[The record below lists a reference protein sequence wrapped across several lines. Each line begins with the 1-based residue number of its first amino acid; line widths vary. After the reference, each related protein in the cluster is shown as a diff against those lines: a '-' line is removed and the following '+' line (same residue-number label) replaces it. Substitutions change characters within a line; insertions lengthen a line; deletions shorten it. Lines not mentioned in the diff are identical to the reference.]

1 MGGNAFG
8 SVLSP
13 TSFPRLPPAVYNMLK
28 ARLLPILEELY
39 VHVGVPSEA
48 PEKENYGDLDIV
60 VCLPRQQATPAQ
72 NPSNS
77 PETREDE
84 DIPAVNV
91 PHELVIS
98 RLRAQ
103 YSNPMDGNRTSN
115 FAIAIPS
122 GEWAQC
128 GPLEG
133 EEETKAREE
142 AGSSSIFYQVDVNV
156 CASKDEWERTIF
168 FNSFGDLGMII
179 GLLVNNAGL
188 HFSNKGLKY
197 PDNPNPPIVL
207 SESFEE
213 IFYFFGWSMEEWKQ
227 GFDTQLA
234 CYEWAIKNKFFDSSH
249 FRPGAKKRKPGR
261 TMYFGFIEWA
271 GNLSQSPNYTRA
283 SGDIPDAKEAS
294 LDFFN
299 KRAVYE
305 ERREEQRHREFLK
318 NVFSGHRVRDWANL
332 GNNWF
337 GVKKIMDAVRER
349 FGGEHNVRKF
359 ALEEGEESLRKVV
372 LEVQAELGIE
382 SPSESIK
389 IGEEEGNIIV

>member
-1 MGGNAFG
+1 M
-8 SVLSP
+8 
-13 TSFPRLPPAVYNMLK
+13 
-28 ARLLPILEELY
+28 
-39 VHVGVPSEA
+39 
-48 PEKENYGDLDIV
+48 
-60 VCLPRQQATPAQ
+60 
-72 NPSNS
+72 
-77 PETREDE
+77 
-84 DIPAVNV
+84 
-91 PHELVIS
+91 
-98 RLRAQ
+98 
-103 YSNPMDGNRTSN
+103 
-115 FAIAIPS
+115 
-122 GEWAQC
+122 
-128 GPLEG
+128 
-133 EEETKAREE
+133 
-142 AGSSSIFYQVDVNV
+142 NV

-188 HFSNKGLKY
+188 HFSNKGLKVSIRFSFSFSLLIPFIGEKKY

-213 IFYFFGWSMEEWKQ
+213 IFDFFGWSMEEWKQ

-271 GNLSQSPNYTRA
+271 GNLSQSPNNYTRA
-283 SGDIPDAKEAS
+283 AGAIPDAKETS
-294 LDFFN
+294 LDFFD

-318 NVFSGHRVRDWANL
+318 NVFSGHRVRDWAGL